1 MHDEIE
7 AKILRRAHEMR
18 EGGSHP
24 TAEQRRLEAERKVTA
39 EAEYAAISRW
49 AAPVSGAHV
58 EKRNEAAMIAGK
70 AREAGAA
77 ARASAAERQEQPI
90 TLARGDI

>member
-7 AKILRRAHEMR
+7 AKIRRRAHEMR

-24 TAEQRRLEAERKVTA
+24 TAEQRRVETERRVTA
-39 EAEYAAISRW
+39 EAEYVAISSW
-49 AAPVSGAHV
+49 AARVGGTDA
-58 EKRNEAAMIAGK
+58 EKRSEAARIAGK
-70 AREAGAA
+70 AREAVAA

-90 TLARGDI
+90 TLARGDT